1 MTTQTTTLPQLGG
14 ILRRELEEHV
24 LPFWWRHA
32 LDGEHDG
39 LLNCMDETGR
49 RLGTDKFMWSQLR
62 GLWVF
67 STLAARGGV
76 GAAENRKFADSLF
89 RFCHVHG
96 RTPAGEWVFCVSRT
110 GEIRPHPA
118 SIFTDGFAMLGLAAY
133 LGLTGAEE
141 GRVLLRQTVASV
153 QARLAVPGSYGIH
166 PYVLPAGAKNLGV
179 AMLFSL
185 AFWEAGEVLGDA
197 AMKRQALGFA
207 DEILGVFYS
216 PEDDA
221 VREFV
226 RQDGGP
232 LDGWQGR
239 CCVPGHV
246 IEGLWAVMRLYRAAG
261 RTEGIARCVT
271 LIRRH
276 LELGWDR
283 EFGGVTLAID
293 LDGGASQWSYAT
305 YKPWWTSVETMYGLL
320 LAYRESREPW
330 CLEWYARVH
339 NWAFTHYP
347 VRPDGEWRNRLNR
360 EGRPTADIIGLPVKD
375 PFHLPR
381 ALLFSAEVV
390 AEMGNDPAT
399 LELVR

>member
-1 MTTQTTTLPQLGG
+1 MKTQTTTLPQLGE

-32 LDGEHDG
+32 LDEEQDG
-39 LLNCMDETGR
+39 LLNCMDETGN

-67 STLAARGGV
+67 STLAARGGA
-76 GAAENRKFADSLF
+76 GEAENRKFADSLF
-89 RFCHVHG
+89 RFCRSHG
-96 RTPAGEWVFCVSRT
+96 RNGAGECVFCVSRT
-110 GEIRPHPA
+110 GEVRPHPA

-133 LGLTGAEE
+133 LTLTGDEDC
-141 GRVLLRQTVASV
+141 RQLLRQTVVSV

-166 PYVLPAGAKNLGV
+166 PYVLPPGARNMGI

-185 AFWEAGEVLGDA
+185 AFWEAGEALGDA
-197 AMKRQALGFA
+197 ALRRQSLAFA

-216 PEDDA
+216 AEDNA

-232 LDGWQGR
+232 LEGWQGR

-246 IEGLWAVMRLYRAAG
+246 IEGLWAVIRLYRAAG
-261 RTEGIARCVT
+261 RTDGIARCVE

-276 LELGWDR
+276 LELGWDQ

-293 LDGGASQWSYAT
+293 LDDRPSQWNYAT

-347 VRPDGEWRNRLNR
+347 VRPHGEWRNRLNR
-360 EGRPTADIIGLPVKD
+360 EGQPTTDIIGLPVKD

-381 ALLFSAEVV
+381 ALLYCGDVLRELA
-390 AEMGNDPAT
+390 DDRAT
-399 LELVR
+399 LSLVR